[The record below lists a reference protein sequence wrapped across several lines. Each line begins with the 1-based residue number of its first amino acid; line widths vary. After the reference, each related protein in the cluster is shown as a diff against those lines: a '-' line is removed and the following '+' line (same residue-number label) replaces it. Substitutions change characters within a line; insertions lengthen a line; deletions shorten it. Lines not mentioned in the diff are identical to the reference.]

1 MTDTSPVAITHPT
14 TEPFP
19 VTVPLNSPVVNGAIS
34 DSIAPDE
41 EEPYTIKCICAF
53 EDDDGNT
60 VFCEGCETWQ
70 HIECYYHGR
79 DVPEVHNCV
88 ECEPRHL
95 DGRRATER
103 QKRLREQNDGGDR
116 KAKRSGAK
124 SHKKK
129 AKEHGDQVNGFH
141 HRSESSAR
149 DQPLAKKVKTNHRAS
164 GSVSSVS
171 GVPNFPSD
179 ARKRAAPSMSPTKS
193 SGPSIPLY
201 SPEFLHLYDHGKDY
215 ASMDSNLF
223 VNLPLAADLASWVTE
238 PAALAR
244 IANGRSAQD
253 IFTWSGAA
261 LDRSRWPTLST
272 EKITDSN
279 IEVEGRHPTW
289 KVLKTRD
296 RVGKDEIVG
305 EITGKIGLLRDYCLD
320 PGNRWQELRHP
331 EPFVFFHP
339 QLPIYVDSRHEGS
352 VLRYVRRS
360 CRPNVTMKTYITN
373 QVEYHFCFVAKE
385 DIAADSEITAM
396 WYLDPQLF
404 ESSNGLVKQ
413 EPNDNAQDN
422 AAICISNVLAH
433 FGGCACV
440 PPSNCL
446 LASVDRRRHP
456 KAVDVTAKQANVK
469 RKKPK
474 PKANIS
480 PSAALSRAG
489 SETTKNLDEDDQADS
504 RSASGSVRG
513 QTRSRDLT
521 PTLQTPT
528 EGFVLGESELS
539 AREKRKIAA
548 AEKKFQQLEQDQ
560 QASHKRKKRA
570 SGQSTHGPR
579 DRQSHSPPSGG
590 PVGSLPG
597 MRHSSPRKTSGSH
610 STPPVRS
617 PLGRL
622 HYVDCGM
629 QTEPDSSDGVL
640 SPTLLSPRRP
650 SFVPLTQRLLKRC
663 YSDRVKLEQ
672 HSPSPVSPR
681 TILMEHQDS
690 SPTSMSP
697 HEAAPLTATTPSVSA
712 DHPDTEMKD
721 VDSPVETSPS
731 RSCDTHL
738 DASPLSGRGSVKPPL
753 PPPWPSTAAHN
764 ARIPSNAKDNHR
776 SPDLHVPLP
785 LATIPSHPSTT
796 SPGSVAPSAL
806 SSPSTDAA
814 SQPHV
819 PTTPVSGVA
828 GPSPVKKKLSLGD
841 YLIRRGTLSTPTSEK
856 TQAQTTAMLPPTPP
870 APPQVSRDGAA
881 TGHNLYAHTK
891 AAGEPEMAKPDDR
904 GAQNVTLKDISGV
917 TQTSHIPSAT

>member
-19 VTVPLNSPVVNGAIS
+19 VTVPLNSPVVNGTIS

-88 ECEPRHL
+88 ECEPRPL

-103 QKRLREQNDGGDR
+103 QKRLREQSDGGDR

-129 AKEHGDQVNGFH
+129 AKEHGDQMNGFH
-141 HRSESSAR
+141 HRSESSTR
-149 DQPLAKKVKTNHRAS
+149 DPPLAKKVKTNHRAS
-164 GSVSSVS
+164 GSVSSMS

-201 SPEFLHLYDHGKDY
+201 SHEFLHLYDHGKDY

-456 KAVDVTAKQANVK
+456 NVVDALAKPATVK

-474 PKANIS
+474 PKTNIS
-480 PSAALSRAG
+480 PPAALSRAG
-489 SETTKNLDEDDQADS
+489 SESTKNLEEDDQADN

-560 QASHKRKKRA
+560 QALHRKRKRT
-570 SGQSTHGPR
+570 SGQSTQGVR

-597 MRHSSPRKTSGSH
+597 MRHASPRKTSGSH

-617 PLGRL
+617 PLGRS
-622 HYVDCGM
+622 HYVDSAM
-629 QTEPDSSDGVL
+629 QTEPDTSDGVL
-640 SPTLLSPRRP
+640 SPGLPSPRRP

-663 YSDRVKLEQ
+663 YSDRVRLEQ
-672 HSPSPVSPR
+672 NSPSPVSPR
-681 TILMEHQDS
+681 TILVEHQDS

-712 DHPDTEMKD
+712 DQPDTEMKD

-731 RSCDTHL
+731 RSYDIHL

-764 ARIPSNAKDNHR
+764 ARIPSNAKQNHC
-776 SPDLHVPLP
+776 SPDLHIP
-785 LATIPSHPSTT
+785 ATIPPHPSTT
-796 SPGSVAPSAL
+796 SPGPVAPSTL

-814 SQPHV
+814 SQTHV

-856 TQAQTTAMLPPTPP
+856 TQAQTTAMPPPTPP

-881 TGHNLYAHTK
+881 TGLKSYTHTK
-891 AAGEPEMAKPDDR
+891 TAGEPDMAKPDDR
-904 GAQNVTLKDISGV
+904 VGQNVTLKDISGV